1 MWRST
6 RTAPL
11 LATCSTD
18 KVVNVFERKSP
29 RLGWKKLCDLKS
41 HGGYITKV
49 RFCHPFRGRIL
60 LTCSFDTKIHVFQE
74 DLIDGYG
81 WKRRAILN
89 CNNAAVTDAQ
99 FCPYFVGP
107 RAHQAGHV
115 IVFEAPDPL
124 NLTAW
129 NTIYEL
135 HLGDFRISAITWDRN
150 RFLDQPVLFVASD
163 DPTAPSHLRA
173 VLLEV
178 NYNRQASNWTLEPN
192 LLVRCA
198 AFAPSSS
205 PSYSRLAIATQSAIF
220 VYAVVYEKPSPT
232 SKFQL
237 KKAPFLIG
245 RLENEPMAVV
255 SIKWN
260 RQGSSL
266 AVQYE
271 DGKCAHLPANVQF
284 RLEESGDRW
293 NSRSPAALERP
304 FWSSIERVVC

>member
-1 MWRST
+1 MR
-6 RTAPL
+6 
-11 LATCSTD
+11 
-18 KVVNVFERKSP
+18 
-29 RLGWKKLCDLKS
+29 
-41 HGGYITKV
+41 
-49 RFCHPFRGRIL
+49 
-60 LTCSFDTKIHVFQE
+60 
-74 DLIDGYG
+74 
-81 WKRRAILN
+81 
-89 CNNAAVTDAQ
+89 AVTDAQ
-99 FCPYFVGP
+99 FCPYFVGLMI
-107 RAHQAGHV
+107 ATCTSAGHV

-163 DPTAPSHLRA
+163 DPPLHRTSGQSCWKF
-173 VLLEV
+173 V
-178 NYNRQASNWTLEPN
+178 NESFQLDLEPN

-232 SKFQL
+232 SKFQV

-271 DGKCAHLPANVQF
+271 DGSVHIYQQMFNFGWKNMGIAELPATA
-284 RLEESGDRW
+284 
-293 NSRSPAALERP
+293 NS
-304 FWSSIERVVC
+304 